1 MKTKPAFIVLLV
13 MMAMLLFMGTAQAA
27 QVTLK
32 WDANSPAPTGYMIF
46 AREGAAAYDY
56 AKPAWTGAETT
67 CKVTVADGQTVSF
80 VARAYNVANGIY
92 EFSGNSNEV
101 STITIGPPKPE
112 APKGFSITQII
123 LAILNWIK
131 PFFRA

>member
-1 MKTKPAFIVLLV
+1 MKTALIAVLTV
-13 MMAMLLFMGTAQAA
+13 VALLFAFGVPCQAA
-27 QVTLK
+27 QVTLA
-32 WDANSPAPTGYMIF
+32 WDANTPTPTGYMIF

-56 AKPAWTGAETT
+56 KKPAWTGAETT
-67 CKVTVADGQTVSF
+67 CTVTVADGKTVNF

-92 EFSGNSNEV
+92 EVSDNSNEV

-112 APKGFSITQII
+112 APKGFSIIQII
-123 LAILNWIK
+123 LAILDWIK